1 MGLRDLF
8 VKQVRDLAPREGSTL
23 KPILEINEVSKR
35 FAGLL
40 ANDCVSFSVADG
52 ECVGLIGPNGAGKTT
67 LFNCVAGYYTP
78 TSGTVVFEG
87 TDITGWRPNAVCYG
101 GLARTFQIVKAI
113 RNMTVLEN
121 VMVGAFCRTS
131 SVDEARKIGL
141 RVLEEC
147 ELDEKKDVVV
157 SALTIADLKRLE
169 IARAW
174 ATKPRMLLLDE
185 AMAGLTSTE
194 TKQAVSLV
202 RRIKGTGVALLMVE
216 HVMEALIPLV
226 DRIVVLDQGRKI
238 ADDQPEVVLSDE
250 QVISAYLGGE
260 VDAGN

>member
-1 MGLRDLF
+1 MKGA
-8 VKQVRDLAPREGSTL
+8 VGRE
-23 KPILEINEVSKR
+23 
-35 FAGLL
+35 
-40 ANDCVSFSVADG
+40 
-52 ECVGLIGPNGAGKTT
+52 
-67 LFNCVAGYYTP
+67 
-78 TSGTVVFEG
+78 EG
-87 TDITGWRPNAVCYG
+87 RRW
-101 GLARTFQIVKAI
+101 
-113 RNMTVLEN
+113 
-121 VMVGAFCRTS
+121 
-131 SVDEARKIGL
+131 
-141 RVLEEC
+141 
-147 ELDEKKDVVV
+147 

>member
-40 ANDCVSFSVADG
+40 ANDSVSFSVADG

-87 TDITGWRPNAVCYG
+87 TDITGWRPNAVCYR

-121 VMVGAFCRTS
+121 VMVALCRTS
-131 SVDEARKIGL
+131 SVDERG
-141 RVLEEC
+141 RSVEVREC